1 MTNHPFESTGM
12 VTDPGKVTR
21 NLKLVSDYAKK
32 QNITTEQSNKG
43 FRKSWTGLNYL

>member
-21 NLKLVSDYAKK
+21 NLKLVSDYAKA
-32 QNITTEQSNKG
+32 QNIPLSAAS
-43 FRKSWTGLNYL
+43 SWSRFNHTIQLLR